1 MKKFAKVMAV
11 ALVAVMALAVLVAC
25 GPASDPEK
33 AAKALKDNGYTVA
46 SVIGSDSTEGKLAQ
60 ASLDV
65 VAKAMGLKA
74 GDLVASVTGTKGE
87 DGIMIY
93 YFKSAKVARDY
104 WNDHKEDI
112 EKQKKEAKEEGQD
125 LVINISGSVVYS
137 GTKQAV
143 KDAR

>member
-46 SVIGSDSTEGKLAQ
+46 AVIGSDSTEGKLAQ

-74 GDLVASVTGTKGE
+74 GDLVASVNGTKGE

-112 EKQKKEAKEEGQD
+112 EKQKDEAKKDGKD
-125 LVINISGSVVYS
+125 LVIKISGSMIYQ
-137 GTKQAV
+137 GTSQAV